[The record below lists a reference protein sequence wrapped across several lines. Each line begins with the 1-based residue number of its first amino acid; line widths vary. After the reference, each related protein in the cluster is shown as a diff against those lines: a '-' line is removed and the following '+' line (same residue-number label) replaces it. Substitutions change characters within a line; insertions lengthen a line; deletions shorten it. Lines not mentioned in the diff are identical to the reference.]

1 MLKHRKNK
9 ILHILMCVFSAL
21 FTCFSCYA
29 VHAEE
34 QTGFEA
40 VAIVEVV
47 AGFNTKYNLGLP
59 YPNISECQNEITKI
73 GLVFDNLHLQGVT
86 AGSRPIHIVCE
97 QRNIFSVSSP
107 NS

>member
-1 MLKHRKNK
+1 
-9 ILHILMCVFSAL
+9 MCVISTL
-21 FTCFSCYA
+21 FICCSQYA
-29 VHAEE
+29 VHAED

-59 YPNISECQNEITKI
+59 YSNISECQNEITKI

-86 AGSRPIHIVCE
+86 AGSKPIHIICE
-97 QRNIFSVSSP
+97 QRNIFSVASPSS
-107 NS
+107 